1 MNILKR
7 TYSES
12 DFLMFFTKIILLY
25 SVFINHP
32 NHYYKKDDVNDLT
45 SQVSL
50 SEIAFD
56 KNNQTVDKLGEK
68 LIFDFSKNDTLGL
81 ISEDKLVII
90 SLDDEGKIIG
100 YKPFSSTI
108 PTYWN
113 SKTIKGFLIKNNL
126 FSLSYKKDKFVNFK
140 LFSF

>member
-32 NHYYKKDDVNDLT
+32 NHHYKKDDVNDLI

-50 SEIAFD
+50 CEITFD
-56 KNNQTVDKLGEK
+56 KSNQTIDKLREK
-68 LIFDFSKNDTLGL
+68 LIFDFLKNDTLAL
-81 ISEDKLVII
+81 MSEDNLVII

-100 YKPFSSTI
+100 YKPFASTI

-113 SKTIKGFLIKNNL
+113 SKTIKGSLIKNNL
-126 FSLSYKKDKFVNFK
+126 FQQVKQQLDVLIEGILKI
-140 LFSF
+140 